1 MVRLYSAWESHPT
14 IPKQHKSVPKYEKCA
29 GVQLQYVLVHTI
41 VDNFISAADDIPASL
56 SVVCT
61 TSTSMYKYRDNL
73 NMILVRT
80 MILYQHILVC
90 TSTYLYELIW
100 PFLSEVS

>member
-1 MVRLYSAWESHPT
+1 M
-14 IPKQHKSVPKYEKCA
+14 IPKHHKTVPKYETCA

-61 TSTSMYKYRDNL
+61 SMYKYSDNLNL
-73 NMILVRT
+73 NMIRT
-80 MILYQHILVC
+80 ILYQHIPVC
-90 TSTYLYELIW
+90 TSTYLYVQIW